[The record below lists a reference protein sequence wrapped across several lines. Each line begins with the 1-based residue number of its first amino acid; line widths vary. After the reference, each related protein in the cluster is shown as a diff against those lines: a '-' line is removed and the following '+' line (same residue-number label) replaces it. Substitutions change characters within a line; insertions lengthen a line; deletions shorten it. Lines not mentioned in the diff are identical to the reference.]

1 MLQVK
6 NLSFDYADNPLLRNI
21 NFCVPTGKLLHVRGE
36 NGSGK
41 TTLLKL
47 LAGILTPADGG
58 ICFHNNSIEQ
68 HKTDYQR
75 QLCYIGHK
83 AGISDAFTL
92 RENCFFDLR
101 RGGDAVEM
109 DKLVSTLLLTGLE
122 NVPCG
127 RLSAGQRRRVA
138 LARLLVSDAKLWLLD
153 EPLIALD
160 EQTMLFFMT
169 LTRSHLEK
177 GGSVVM
183 TSHQPLPCIE
193 LDPMEYYL

>member
-1 MLQVK
+1 MLQVN

-21 NFCVPTGKLLHVRGE
+21 HFCVPAGKLLHVRGE

-47 LAGILTPADGG
+47 LAGILTPADGE
-58 ICFHNNSIEQ
+58 ICFHSNFILQ
-68 HKTDYQR
+68 HKMDYQR

-101 RGGDAVEM
+101 RGGDALEM
-109 DKLVSTLLLTGLE
+109 DKLASTLLLTGLE
-122 NVPCG
+122 DVPCG

-138 LARLLVSDAKLWLLD
+138 FARLLVSDAKLWLLD

-160 EQTMLFFMT
+160 EQTMLLFMT
-169 LTRSHLEK
+169 LTRFHLEK
-177 GGSVVM
+177 GGSIVL
-183 TSHQPLPCIE
+183 TSHQPLPCIGHE
-193 LDPMEYYL
+193 LMEYYL